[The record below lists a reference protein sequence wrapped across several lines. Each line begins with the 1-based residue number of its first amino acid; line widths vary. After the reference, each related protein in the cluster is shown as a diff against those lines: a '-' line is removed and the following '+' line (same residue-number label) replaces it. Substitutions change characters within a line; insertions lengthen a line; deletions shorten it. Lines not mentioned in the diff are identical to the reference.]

1 MQSRVLLRHRTG
13 AIGSS
18 GNWIALWC
26 NLEMKPFL
34 SLNAPLNYALG
45 DIATRKSKGASMTFR
60 RSRVRRTHETTAHAF
75 GALLLAAGQLLMPA
89 TAAAQTSTAPEF
101 TGPNVQKRA
110 NAVLALL
117 SFTVTPDLSASTLGI
132 RNGATGDPSLN
143 MTQFGGGF
151 TLSQSFP
158 LYLEGAIGGSRYDP
172 TFVASDGQQQRA
184 LPTRWTNVA
193 ATGGIGWDFPLN
205 EKRDLVIRPIF
216 NFSLGEV
223 LSDASAAQFLVNR
236 KTDKNIDFIQ
246 NGSLSAYG
254 LGGSLM
260 IGWYPRQAP
269 YEFDLELR
277 YTDIYLQSFGSSSGV
292 RGTANAQST
301 NLYAR
306 WRAPT
311 GLLAFNRPLRY
322 VLELSHS
329 DYLGSQADILGFN
342 QLTSLGAGIEI
353 DTGAVTKLFSRLRIV
368 ARYAFGKDVSGASL
382 GLALSF

>member
-1 MQSRVLLRHRTG
+1 MRVRSRR
-13 AIGSS
+13 GSRQARARR
-18 GNWIALWC
+18 GRFHA
-26 NLEMKPFL
+26 
-34 SLNAPLNYALG
+34 ARAALG
-45 DIATRKSKGASMTFR
+45 G
-60 RSRVRRTHETTAHAF
+60 
-75 GALLLAAGQLLMPA
+75 LLASVLWLLPV
-89 TAAAQTSTAPEF
+89 AARAQILPSAPVI
-101 TGPNVQKRA
+101 TGPDVQKRA

-117 SFTVTPDLSASTLGI
+117 SFTVTPDLTASSLGI
-132 RNGATGDPSLN
+132 RNGNTGNPSLN
-143 MTQFGGGF
+143 MTQLGGGF

-172 TFVASDGQQQRA
+172 TFLVSDGQQQRA

-205 EKRDLVIRPIF
+205 ESKNLVIRPIF

-223 LSDASAAQFLVNR
+223 LSDATAAQFLINR
-236 KTDKNIDFIQ
+236 RVDKNVQFIED
-246 NGSLSAYG
+246 GSLNAYG

-260 IGWYPRQAP
+260 LGWYPRKEP

-277 YTDIYLQSFGSSSGV
+277 FTDIYLQSFGSSSGV
-292 RGTANAQST
+292 RGSANAEST

-311 GLLAFNRPLRY
+311 GLLVLHRPLRY

-329 DYLGSQADILGFN
+329 TYLGSQADILGFN
-342 QLTSLGAGIEI
+342 HLTSLGVGLEI

-368 ARYAFGKDVSGASL
+368 GRYAFGKDISGASL

>member
-1 MQSRVLLRHRTG
+1 MQR
-13 AIGSS
+13 
-18 GNWIALWC
+18 
-26 NLEMKPFL
+26 
-34 SLNAPLNYALG
+34 
-45 DIATRKSKGASMTFR
+45 
-60 RSRVRRTHETTAHAF
+60 
-75 GALLLAAGQLLMPA
+75 
-89 TAAAQTSTAPEF
+89 
-101 TGPNVQKRA
+101 RA

-132 RNGATGDPSLN
+132 RNGATDNPSLN

-151 TLSQSFP
+151 TMSPNFP
-158 LYLEGAIGGSRYDP
+158 LYLEGALGGSRYDP
-172 TFVASDGQQQRA
+172 TFIATDGQVSRA

-205 EKRDLVIRPIF
+205 QKRDLVIRPIF

-223 LSDASAAQFLVNR
+223 LSDASAAQFLLNR
-236 KTDKNIDFIQ
+236 KTDSNIDFIR

-260 IGWYPRQAP
+260 LAWYPRMEP

-277 YTDIYLQSFGSSSGV
+277 YTDIYLQSFGSSSAV
-292 RGTANAQST
+292 RGSANAEST

-311 GLLAFNRPLRY
+311 GLLALHRPLRY

-329 DYLGSQADILGFN
+329 TYLGSQADILGFN
-342 QLTSLGAGIEI
+342 QLTSLGVGLEI
-353 DTGAVTKLFSRLRIV
+353 DTGAVTKLFSRLRFV
-368 ARYAFGKDVSGASL
+368 GRYAFGRNVTGISL
-382 GLALSF
+382 GIALSF

>member
-1 MQSRVLLRHRTG
+1 MAGKPDRIDRCVRSLGVASR
-13 AIGSS
+13 
-18 GNWIALWC
+18 
-26 NLEMKPFL
+26 
-34 SLNAPLNYALG
+34 AP
-45 DIATRKSKGASMTFR
+45 SFR
-60 RSRVRRTHETTAHAF
+60 RIGTHRRGRTMRVASSC
-75 GALLLAAGQLLMPA
+75 LLAVGLCLLA
-89 TAAAQTSTAPEF
+89 EAAEAQTSSKPAF
-101 TGPNVQKRA
+101 TGPDVQRRA
-110 NAVLALL
+110 DAVLALL

-132 RNGATGDPSLN
+132 RNGSSGNPSLN

-151 TLSQSFP
+151 TLSPNFP
-158 LYLEGAIGGSRYDP
+158 LYLEGALGGSRYDP
-172 TFVASDGQQQRA
+172 TFVVSDGQEQRV

-205 EKRDLVIRPIF
+205 ESKSLVIRPIF

-223 LSDASAAQFLVNR
+223 LSDATAAQFLINR

-246 NGSLSAYG
+246 SGSLNAYG

-260 IGWYPRQAP
+260 LGWYPRMEP

-277 YTDIYLQSFGSSSGV
+277 YTNIYLQSFGSSSGV
-292 RGTANAQST
+292 RGAADAEST

-311 GLLAFNRPLRY
+311 GLLAFHRPLRY

-329 DYLGSQADILGFN
+329 TYLGSQADILGFN
-342 QLTSLGAGIEI
+342 QLTSLGAGVEI

-368 ARYAFGKDVSGASL
+368 ARYAFGKDVTGVSV

>member
-1 MQSRVLLRHRTG
+1 MRRGFRQVRGRRGRFHAARAAGAGLLV
-13 AIGSS
+13 S
-18 GNWIALWC
+18 ALWC
-26 NLEMKPFL
+26 LP
-34 SLNAPLNYALG
+34 APG
-45 DIATRKSKGASMTFR
+45 
-60 RSRVRRTHETTAHAF
+60 
-75 GALLLAAGQLLMPA
+75 
-89 TAAAQTSTAPEF
+89 AAQVLPSGPVI
-101 TGPNVQKRA
+101 TGPDVQKRA

-117 SFTVTPDLSASTLGI
+117 SYTVTPDLTASSLGI
-132 RNGATGDPSLN
+132 RNGSTGNPSLN
-143 MTQFGGGF
+143 MTQLGGGF

-172 TFVASDGQQQRA
+172 TFLLSDGQEQRA

-205 EKRDLVIRPIF
+205 ESKNLVIRPIF

-223 LSDASAAQFLVNR
+223 LSDATAAQFLINR
-236 KTDKNIDFIQ
+236 RVDKNVQFIED
-246 NGSLSAYG
+246 GSLSAYG

-260 IGWYPRQAP
+260 LGWYPRKEP

-277 YTDIYLQSFGSSSGV
+277 FTDIYLQSFGSSSGV
-292 RGTANAQST
+292 RGSANAQST

-311 GLLAFNRPLRY
+311 GLLVLHRPLRY

-329 DYLGSQADILGFN
+329 TYLGSQADILGFN
-342 QLTSLGAGIEI
+342 HLTSLGAGLEI

-368 ARYAFGKDVSGASL
+368 ARYAFGKDISGASL

>member
-1 MQSRVLLRHRTG
+1 MLKISGDVYQCCRCRSARLL
-13 AIGSS
+13 
-18 GNWIALWC
+18 
-26 NLEMKPFL
+26 
-34 SLNAPLNYALG
+34 
-45 DIATRKSKGASMTFR
+45 
-60 RSRVRRTHETTAHAF
+60 VR
-75 GALLLAAGQLLMPA
+75 ALLFASIQWLVPHCAV
-89 TAAAQTSTAPEF
+89 AQSAPTF
-101 TGPNVQKRA
+101 TGPDVQRRA
-110 NAVLALL
+110 NQVLALL
-117 SFTVTPDLSASTLGI
+117 SYTVTPDLSASSLGI
-132 RNGATGDPSLN
+132 RNGSTGDPSLN
-143 MTQFGGGF
+143 MTQLGGGF
-151 TLSQSFP
+151 TMSKNFP
-158 LYLEGAIGGSRYDP
+158 LYLEGALGGSRYDP
-172 TFVASDGQQQRA
+172 TFIVSDGQQQRA

-205 EKRDLVIRPIF
+205 EKKDLVIRPIF

-260 IGWYPRQAP
+260 IGWYPRQEP

-277 YTDIYLQSFGSSSGV
+277 YTNIYLQSFGSSSAV
-292 RGTANAQST
+292 RGSADAQST

-311 GLLAFNRPLRY
+311 GLLVLHRPLRY

-329 DYLGSQADILGFN
+329 TYLGSQANILGFN

-353 DTGAVTKLFSRLRIV
+353 DTGAVTKLFSRFRIV
-368 ARYAFGKDVSGASL
+368 ARYAFGKDITGASL

>member
-1 MQSRVLLRHRTG
+1 MMSGSYGCTHRFGVGRGSVGFRCIRKLCRFACTVRVVSVLLI
-13 AIGSS
+13 AS
-18 GNWIALWC
+18 GLC
-26 NLEMKPFL
+26 
-34 SLNAPLNYALG
+34 
-45 DIATRKSKGASMTFR
+45 
-60 RSRVRRTHETTAHAF
+60 
-75 GALLLAAGQLLMPA
+75 LLPDM
-89 TAAAQTSTAPEF
+89 AAAQTASGPVF
-101 TGPNVQKRA
+101 TGPDVQKRA
-110 NAVLALL
+110 NAVLAML

-132 RNGATGDPSLN
+132 RNGSTGNPSLN

-158 LYLEGAIGGSRYDP
+158 LYLEGALGGSRYDP
-172 TFVASDGQQQRA
+172 TFLVSDGQEQRA

-205 EKRDLVIRPIF
+205 ESKNLVIRPIF

-223 LSDASAAQFLVNR
+223 LSDATAAQFLINR
-236 KTDKNIDFIQ
+236 KTDKNIAFIQ

-260 IGWYPRQAP
+260 LGWYPRMEP

-277 YTDIYLQSFGSSSGV
+277 FTDIYLQSFGSSSGV
-292 RGTANAQST
+292 RGSANAEST

-311 GLLAFNRPLRY
+311 GLLALHRPLRY

-329 DYLGSQADILGFN
+329 TYFGSQANILGFN

-353 DTGAVTKLFSRLRIV
+353 DTGAVTKLFSRLRFV
-368 ARYAFGKDVSGASL
+368 ARYAFGKDVTGVSL
-382 GLALSF
+382 GIALSF

>member
-1 MQSRVLLRHRTG
+1 MMPATDTRNP
-13 AIGSS
+13 
-18 GNWIALWC
+18 GNTYRSEAR
-26 NLEMKPFL
+26 
-34 SLNAPLNYALG
+34 S
-45 DIATRKSKGASMTFR
+45 FR
-60 RSRVRRTHETTAHAF
+60 RARRTHGTAVHA
-75 GALLLAAGQLLMPA
+75 AAAVLLAASQLLMPA
-89 TAAAQTSTAPEF
+89 AATAQTSSLPEF

-132 RNGATGDPSLN
+132 RNGSTGDPSLS

-172 TFVASDGQQQRA
+172 TFVATDGQQERA

-205 EKRDLVIRPIF
+205 EKKDLVIRPIF

-223 LSDASAAQFLVNR
+223 ISDATAAQFLVNR

-246 NGSLSAYG
+246 NGRLNAYG

-260 IGWYPRQAP
+260 IGWYPRQEP

-368 ARYAFGKDVSGASL
+368 ARYAFGKDVTGASL
-382 GLALSF
+382 GVALSF

>member
-1 MQSRVLLRHRTG
+1 MSSFSSRRERNP
-13 AIGSS
+13 S
-18 GNWIALWC
+18 
-26 NLEMKPFL
+26 
-34 SLNAPLNYALG
+34 NAPGRLDAAHRHVARWPARVALL
-45 DIATRKSKGASMTFR
+45 ASACLA
-60 RSRVRRTHETTAHAF
+60 S
-75 GALLLAAGQLLMPA
+75 GALMAIPQ
-89 TAAAQTSTAPEF
+89 TAAAQANPSGPVI
-101 TGPNVQKRA
+101 TGPDVQKRA

-132 RNGATGDPSLN
+132 RNGATGNPSLS

-151 TLSQSFP
+151 TLSDSFP
-158 LYLEGAIGGSRYDP
+158 LYLEGALGGSRYDP
-172 TFVASDGQQQRA
+172 TFLVSDGQSQRA

-205 EKRDLVIRPIF
+205 ANKDLVIRPIF

-223 LSDASAAQFLVNR
+223 LSDAKAAQFLINR
-236 KTDKNIDFIQ
+236 RIDKNIEFIQ
-246 NGSLSAYG
+246 DGSLSAYG
-254 LGGSLM
+254 LGGSMML
-260 IGWYPRQAP
+260 GWYPRREP

-277 YTDIYLQSFGSSSGV
+277 FTDIYLQSFGSSSGV

-311 GLLAFNRPLRY
+311 GVFMLDRPLRY

-329 DYLGSQADILGFN
+329 TYLGSQADILGFN
-342 QLTSLGAGIEI
+342 QLTSLGLGLEV
-353 DTGAVTKLFSRLRIV
+353 DTGATTKLFSRFRMV
-368 ARYAFGKDVSGASL
+368 ARYAFGKDVTGVSL

>member
-1 MQSRVLLRHRTG
+1 MLKISDHGCRRGPCRSARILARVLV
-13 AIGSS
+13 
-18 GNWIALWC
+18 
-26 NLEMKPFL
+26 F
-34 SLNAPLNYALG
+34 
-45 DIATRKSKGASMTFR
+45 
-60 RSRVRRTHETTAHAF
+60 
-75 GALLLAAGQLLMPA
+75 
-89 TAAAQTSTAPEF
+89 AAAQWLMAVGAIAQSAPAF

-110 NAVLALL
+110 DQVLALL

-132 RNGATGDPSLN
+132 RNGSTGNPSLN

-158 LYLEGAIGGSRYDP
+158 LYLEGALGGSRYDP
-172 TFVASDGQQQRA
+172 TFLVSDGQEQRA

-205 EKRDLVIRPIF
+205 EKKDLVIRPIF

-223 LSDASAAQFLVNR
+223 LSDASAAQFLINY
-236 KTDKNIDFIQ
+236 KTDKNVDFIR
-246 NGSLSAYG
+246 NGSLNAYG

-260 IGWYPRQAP
+260 LGWYPRQEP

-277 YTDIYLQSFGSSSGV
+277 YTNIYLQSFGSSGGV
-292 RGTANAQST
+292 RGVADAQST

-311 GLLAFNRPLRY
+311 GLLVLHRPLRY

-329 DYLGSQADILGFN
+329 TYLGSQANILGFN
-342 QLTSLGAGIEI
+342 QLTSVGAGIEI

-368 ARYAFGKDVSGASL
+368 ARYAFGRDITGVSL

>member
-1 MQSRVLLRHRTG
+1 MSPRAWRDCRYAGVRRGPTYGQRYSAKCGALIACAGVVVSAMYLPATG
-13 AIGSS
+13 A
-18 GNWIALWC
+18 
-26 NLEMKPFL
+26 
-34 SLNAPLNYALG
+34 
-45 DIATRKSKGASMTFR
+45 
-60 RSRVRRTHETTAHAF
+60 
-75 GALLLAAGQLLMPA
+75 Q
-89 TAAAQTSTAPEF
+89 AQTLPSAPTI
-101 TGPNVQKRA
+101 TGPDVQKRA
-110 NAVLALL
+110 NGVLALL
-117 SFTVTPDLSASTLGI
+117 SFTVTPDLTASSLGI

-143 MTQFGGGF
+143 MTQLGGGF
-151 TLSQSFP
+151 TLSPNFP

-172 TFVASDGQQQRA
+172 TFVVSDGQTQRA

-205 EKRDLVIRPIF
+205 EKKDLVIRPIF

-223 LSDASAAQFLVNR
+223 VSDASAAQFLINR
-236 KTDKNIDFIQ
+236 RVDRNVAFIKD
-246 NGSLSAYG
+246 GSLSAYG

-260 IGWYPRQAP
+260 LGWYPRKEP

-292 RGTANAQST
+292 RGSANAEST

-311 GLLAFNRPLRY
+311 GLLVLHRPLRY

-329 DYLGSQADILGFN
+329 TYLGSQADILGFN
-342 QLTSLGAGIEI
+342 HLTSLGAGLEI

-368 ARYAFGKDVSGASL
+368 GRYAFGKDISGASL
-382 GLALSF
+382 GVALSF

>member
-1 MQSRVLLRHRTG
+1 MSVKSGRDSRHAGNRRRAKRVSLIAGISITLSGSWLFPAPSHAQSTP
-13 AIGSS
+13 
-18 GNWIALWC
+18 AL
-26 NLEMKPFL
+26 PT
-34 SLNAPLNYALG
+34 
-45 DIATRKSKGASMTFR
+45 I
-60 RSRVRRTHETTAHAF
+60 
-75 GALLLAAGQLLMPA
+75 
-89 TAAAQTSTAPEF
+89 
-101 TGPNVQKRA
+101 TGPDVQKRA
-110 NAVLALL
+110 NGVLALL
-117 SFTVTPDLSASTLGI
+117 SFTVTPDLTASSLGI
-132 RNGATGDPSLN
+132 RNGATGNPSLS
-143 MTQFGGGF
+143 MTQLGGGF

-172 TFVASDGQQQRA
+172 TFVVSDGQQQRA

-205 EKRDLVIRPIF
+205 EKKDLVIRPIF

-223 LSDASAAQFLVNR
+223 LSDATAAQFLINR
-236 KTDKNIDFIQ
+236 RTDKNVSFIE
-246 NGSLSAYG
+246 NGSLNAYG

-260 IGWYPRQAP
+260 LGWYPRQEP

-292 RGTANAQST
+292 RGSANAEST

-329 DYLGSQADILGFN
+329 TYLGSQADILGFN
-342 QLTSLGAGIEI
+342 HLTSLGIGLEI

-368 ARYAFGKDVSGASL
+368 GRYAFGKDITGASL
-382 GLALSF
+382 GIALSF

>member
-1 MQSRVLLRHRTG
+1 MQKRS
-13 AIGSS
+13 
-18 GNWIALWC
+18 
-26 NLEMKPFL
+26 
-34 SLNAPLNYALG
+34 G
-45 DIATRKSKGASMTFR
+45 DIFR
-60 RSRVRRTHETTAHAF
+60 RRSGGIAVPF
-75 GALLLAAGQLLMPA
+75 VGALLVALAQGFVACAALAQSTPA
-89 TAAAQTSTAPEF
+89 W
-101 TGPNVQKRA
+101 TGPDVQKRA
-110 NAVLALL
+110 NGVLAML
-117 SFTVTPDLSASTLGI
+117 SFTVTPDLSASSLGI

-143 MTQFGGGF
+143 MTQVGGGF
-151 TLSQSFP
+151 TLSPSFP

-172 TFVASDGQQQRA
+172 TFVVSDGQEQRA

-223 LSDASAAQFLVNR
+223 LSDASAAQFLINR
-236 KTDKNIDFIQ
+236 KTDSNIDFIRD
-246 NGSLSAYG
+246 GSMSAYG

-260 IGWYPRQAP
+260 IGWYPRQEP

-277 YTDIYLQSFGSSSGV
+277 YTDIYLQSFGSSSAV
-292 RGTANAQST
+292 RGSANAEST

-311 GLLAFNRPLRY
+311 GLLVFHRPLRY

-329 DYLGSQADILGFN
+329 TYLGSQADILGFN

-353 DTGAVTKLFSRLRIV
+353 DTGAITKLFSRLRIV
-368 ARYAFGKDVSGASL
+368 ARYAFGKDITGASL

>member
-1 MQSRVLLRHRTG
+1 MRFVHASCARS
-13 AIGSS
+13 AI
-18 GNWIALWC
+18 AV
-26 NLEMKPFL
+26 F
-34 SLNAPLNYALG
+34 
-45 DIATRKSKGASMTFR
+45 
-60 RSRVRRTHETTAHAF
+60 
-75 GALLLAAGQLLMPA
+75 LLAGLAVD
-89 TAAAQTSTAPEF
+89 AAWPQSAPTI
-101 TGPNVQKRA
+101 TGPDVQRRA

-132 RNGATGDPSLN
+132 RNGATGNPSLN

-151 TLSQSFP
+151 TISPSFP
-158 LYLEGAIGGSRYDP
+158 LYLEGALGGSRYDP
-172 TFVASDGQQQRA
+172 TFVTSDGQTSRA

-205 EKRDLVIRPIF
+205 AQKDLVIRPIF
-216 NFSLGEV
+216 NVSLGEV

-236 KTDKNIDFIQ
+236 RTDRNIDFIR

-260 IGWYPRQAP
+260 LGWYPRKEP

-277 YTDIYLQSFGSSSGV
+277 FTDIYLQSFGSSSAV
-292 RGTANAQST
+292 RGSANAEST

-311 GLLAFNRPLRY
+311 GLLALHRPLRY

-329 DYLGSQADILGFN
+329 TYLGSQADILGFN
-342 QLTSLGAGIEI
+342 QLTSLGAGLEI

-368 ARYAFGKDVSGASL
+368 GRYAFGKDVTGVSL
-382 GLALSF
+382 GIALSF

>member
-1 MQSRVLLRHRTG
+1 ML
-13 AIGSS
+13 
-18 GNWIALWC
+18 
-26 NLEMKPFL
+26 
-34 SLNAPLNYALG
+34 APL
-45 DIATRKSKGASMTFR
+45 
-60 RSRVRRTHETTAHAF
+60 
-75 GALLLAAGQLLMPA
+75 LAGGLCLVAG
-89 TAAAQTSTAPEF
+89 TAAAQASSGSTF
-101 TGPNVQKRA
+101 TGPNVQRQA

-132 RNGATGDPSLN
+132 RNGASGNPSLN

-158 LYLEGAIGGSRYDP
+158 LYLEGALGGSRYDP
-172 TFVASDGQQQRA
+172 TYLVSDGQQQRP

-205 EKRDLVIRPIF
+205 AKKDLVIRPIF
-216 NFSLGEV
+216 NISLGEV
-223 LSDASAAQFLVNR
+223 LSDASAAQFLLNH
-236 KTDKNIDFIQ
+236 KTDKNVDFIR
-246 NGSLSAYG
+246 NGSMSAYG

-260 IGWYPRQAP
+260 LGWYPRMEP

-277 YTDIYLQSFGSSSGV
+277 YTNIYLQSFGSSAGV
-292 RGTANAQST
+292 RGSADAEST

-311 GLLAFNRPLRY
+311 GLLALHRPLRY

-329 DYLGSQADILGFN
+329 TYLGSQANILGFN
-342 QLTSLGAGIEI
+342 QLTSLGAGLEI
-353 DTGAVTKLFSRLRIV
+353 DTGAVTKLFSRFRVV
-368 ARYAFGKDVSGASL
+368 ARYAFGKDVTGASL

>member
-1 MQSRVLLRHRTG
+1 MPVRSR
-13 AIGSS
+13 
-18 GNWIALWC
+18 
-26 NLEMKPFL
+26 
-34 SLNAPLNYALG
+34 
-45 DIATRKSKGASMTFR
+45 R
-60 RSRVRRTHETTAHAF
+60 RSRHARDRRGRFHAARVGF
-75 GALLLAAGQLLMPA
+75 VGLLSSALWLFPLA
-89 TAAAQTSTAPEF
+89 AAAQIVPSAPVI
-101 TGPNVQKRA
+101 TGPDVQKRA

-117 SFTVTPDLSASTLGI
+117 SYTVTPDLTASSLGI
-132 RNGATGDPSLN
+132 RNGATGNPALN
-143 MTQFGGGF
+143 MTQLGGGF
-151 TLSQSFP
+151 TLSQRFP

-172 TFVASDGQQQRA
+172 TFLLSDGQQQRP

-205 EKRDLVIRPIF
+205 ESKNLVIRPIF

-223 LSDASAAQFLVNR
+223 LSDATAAQFLINR
-236 KTDKNIDFIQ
+236 RVDKNVQFIED
-246 NGSLSAYG
+246 GSLNAYG

-260 IGWYPRQAP
+260 LGWYPRKEP

-277 YTDIYLQSFGSSSGV
+277 FTDIYLQSFGSSSGV
-292 RGTANAQST
+292 RGSANAEST

-311 GLLAFNRPLRY
+311 GLLVLHRPLRY

-329 DYLGSQADILGFN
+329 TYLGSQADILGFN
-342 QLTSLGAGIEI
+342 HLTSLGVGLEI

-368 ARYAFGKDVSGASL
+368 GRYAFGKDISGASL

>member
-1 MQSRVLLRHRTG
+1 MSAKSGRDFRHAGDRRARLRATLSAG
-13 AIGSS
+13 
-18 GNWIALWC
+18 IAVT
-26 NLEMKPFL
+26 L
-34 SLNAPLNYALG
+34 SAAYFFTA
-45 DIATRKSKGASMTFR
+45 
-60 RSRVRRTHETTAHAF
+60 TAHA
-75 GALLLAAGQLLMPA
+75 Q
-89 TAAAQTSTAPEF
+89 SAPSLPTF
-101 TGPNVQKRA
+101 TGPDVQKRA
-110 NAVLALL
+110 NGVLALL
-117 SFTVTPDLSASTLGI
+117 SFTVTPDLSASSLGI
-132 RNGATGDPSLN
+132 RNGSTGDPSLN

-172 TFVASDGQQQRA
+172 TFVVSDGQEQRA

-205 EKRDLVIRPIF
+205 EKKDLVIRPIF

-223 LSDASAAQFLVNR
+223 FSDATAAQFLINR
-236 KTDKNIDFIQ
+236 RTDKNVAFIE
-246 NGSLSAYG
+246 NGSLNAYG

-260 IGWYPRQAP
+260 LGWYPRQEP

-277 YTDIYLQSFGSSSGV
+277 YTNIYLQSFGSSSGV
-292 RGTANAQST
+292 RGTADAQST

-311 GLLAFNRPLRY
+311 GLLALNRPLRY

-329 DYLGSQADILGFN
+329 TYLGSQADVLGFN
-342 QLTSLGAGIEI
+342 QLTSLGVGLEI

-368 ARYAFGKDVSGASL
+368 ARYAFGKDVTGASL

>member
-1 MQSRVLLRHRTG
+1 MHAARV
-13 AIGSS
+13 A
-18 GNWIALWC
+18 
-26 NLEMKPFL
+26 
-34 SLNAPLNYALG
+34 
-45 DIATRKSKGASMTFR
+45 GAS
-60 RSRVRRTHETTAHAF
+60 
-75 GALLLAAGQLLMPA
+75 LLLSGWWLFAVP
-89 TAAAQTSTAPEF
+89 AAAQTAPAEPVI
-101 TGPNVQKRA
+101 TGPDVQKRA
-110 NAVLALL
+110 NGVLALL
-117 SFTVTPDLSASTLGI
+117 SFTVTPDLTASSLGI
-132 RNGATGDPSLN
+132 RNGATGNPALN
-143 MTQFGGGF
+143 MTQLGGGF

-172 TFVASDGQQQRA
+172 TFIVSDGQEQRA

-205 EKRDLVIRPIF
+205 ESKNLVIRPIF

-223 LSDASAAQFLVNR
+223 LSDATAAQFLVNR
-236 KTDKNIDFIQ
+236 HYDTNVQFIKD
-246 NGSLSAYG
+246 GSLNAYG

-260 IGWYPRQAP
+260 LGWYPRKEP

-292 RGTANAQST
+292 RGEANAEST

-311 GLLAFNRPLRY
+311 GLLVLHRPLRY

-329 DYLGSQADILGFN
+329 TYIGSQADILGFN
-342 QLTSLGAGIEI
+342 HLTSLGAGLEI
-353 DTGAVTKLFSRLRIV
+353 DTGAVTKLFSRFRIV
-368 ARYAFGKDVSGASL
+368 ARYAFGKDISGASL

>member
-1 MQSRVLLRHRTG
+1 MFVAQWLV
-13 AIGSS
+13 
-18 GNWIALWC
+18 
-26 NLEMKPFL
+26 
-34 SLNAPLNYALG
+34 
-45 DIATRKSKGASMTFR
+45 
-60 RSRVRRTHETTAHAF
+60 
-75 GALLLAAGQLLMPA
+75 AG
-89 TAAAQTSTAPEF
+89 TVAAQVPAAPTF
-101 TGPNVQKRA
+101 TGPDVQRRA

-132 RNGATGDPSLN
+132 RNGATDNPSLN

-151 TLSQSFP
+151 TMSPNFP
-158 LYLEGAIGGSRYDP
+158 LYLEGALGGSRYDP
-172 TFVASDGQQQRA
+172 TFIATDGQVSRA

-205 EKRDLVIRPIF
+205 QKRDLVIRPIF

-223 LSDASAAQFLVNR
+223 LSDASAAQFLLNR
-236 KTDKNIDFIQ
+236 KTDSNIDFIR

-260 IGWYPRQAP
+260 LAWYPRMEP

-277 YTDIYLQSFGSSSGV
+277 YTDIYLQSFGSSSAV
-292 RGTANAQST
+292 RGSANAEST

-311 GLLAFNRPLRY
+311 GLLALHRPLRY

-329 DYLGSQADILGFN
+329 TYLGSQADILGFN
-342 QLTSLGAGIEI
+342 QLTSLGVGLEI
-353 DTGAVTKLFSRLRIV
+353 DTGAVTKLFSRLRFV
-368 ARYAFGKDVSGASL
+368 GRYAFGRNVTGISL
-382 GLALSF
+382 GIALSF

>member
-1 MQSRVLLRHRTG
+1 
-13 AIGSS
+13 
-18 GNWIALWC
+18 LW
-26 NLEMKPFL
+26 LF
-34 SLNAPLNYALG
+34 PLA
-45 DIATRKSKGASMTFR
+45 
-60 RSRVRRTHETTAHAF
+60 
-75 GALLLAAGQLLMPA
+75 
-89 TAAAQTSTAPEF
+89 AAAQIVPSAPVI
-101 TGPNVQKRA
+101 TGPDVQKRA

-117 SFTVTPDLSASTLGI
+117 SYTVTPDLTASSLGI
-132 RNGATGDPSLN
+132 RNGATGNPALN
-143 MTQFGGGF
+143 MTQLGGGF
-151 TLSQSFP
+151 TLSQRFP

-172 TFVASDGQQQRA
+172 TFLLSDGQQQRP

-205 EKRDLVIRPIF
+205 ESKNLVIRPIF

-223 LSDASAAQFLVNR
+223 LSDATAAQFLINR
-236 KTDKNIDFIQ
+236 RVDKNVQFIED
-246 NGSLSAYG
+246 GSLNAYG

-260 IGWYPRQAP
+260 LGWYPRKEP

-277 YTDIYLQSFGSSSGV
+277 FTDIYLQSFGSSSGV
-292 RGTANAQST
+292 RGSANAEST

-311 GLLAFNRPLRY
+311 GLLVLHRPLRY

-329 DYLGSQADILGFN
+329 TYLGSQADILGFN
-342 QLTSLGAGIEI
+342 HLTSLGVGLEI

-368 ARYAFGKDVSGASL
+368 GRYAFGKDISGASL

>member
-1 MQSRVLLRHRTG
+1 MLGR
-13 AIGSS
+13 
-18 GNWIALWC
+18 IAAFTLIQW
-26 NLEMKPFL
+26 LV
-34 SLNAPLNYALG
+34 ADQAL
-45 DIATRKSKGASMTFR
+45 
-60 RSRVRRTHETTAHAF
+60 
-75 GALLLAAGQLLMPA
+75 
-89 TAAAQTSTAPEF
+89 AQNTPTF
-101 TGPNVQKRA
+101 TGPDVQRRA
-110 NAVLALL
+110 NQVLALL

-132 RNGATGDPSLN
+132 RNSGSGNPSLN

-151 TLSQSFP
+151 TLNPNFP
-158 LYLEGAIGGSRYDP
+158 LYLEGALGASRYDP
-172 TFVASDGQQQRA
+172 TFVVSDGQQQRA

-205 EKRDLVIRPIF
+205 EKKDLVIRPIF
-216 NFSLGEV
+216 NFSLGQV
-223 LSDASAAQFLVNR
+223 LSDASAAQFLLNH

-260 IGWYPRQAP
+260 IGWYPRQEP

-277 YTDIYLQSFGSSSGV
+277 YTDIYLQSFGSSSAV
-292 RGTANAQST
+292 RGSANAEST

-311 GLLAFNRPLRY
+311 GLLVLHRPLRY

-329 DYLGSQADILGFN
+329 TYLGSQANILGFN
-342 QLTSLGAGIEI
+342 QLTSVGAGLEI
-353 DTGAVTKLFSRLRIV
+353 DTGAVTKLFSRLRMV
-368 ARYAFGKDVSGASL
+368 ARYAFGKDVTGVSL

>member
-1 MQSRVLLRHRTG
+1 MPVRSRRGSRQARARRRRFRAARAVLGGLL
-13 AIGSS
+13 AS
-18 GNWIALWC
+18 ALWFF
-26 NLEMKPFL
+26 PVAARAQVVP
-34 SLNAPLNYALG
+34 SAPL
-45 DIATRKSKGASMTFR
+45 I
-60 RSRVRRTHETTAHAF
+60 
-75 GALLLAAGQLLMPA
+75 
-89 TAAAQTSTAPEF
+89 
-101 TGPNVQKRA
+101 TGPDVQKRA

-117 SFTVTPDLSASTLGI
+117 SFTVTPDLTASSLGI
-132 RNGATGDPSLN
+132 RNGNTGNPALN
-143 MTQFGGGF
+143 MTQLGGGF

-172 TFVASDGQQQRA
+172 TFLLSDGQEQRA

-205 EKRDLVIRPIF
+205 ESKNLVIRPIF

-223 LSDASAAQFLVNR
+223 LSDATAAQFLINR
-236 KTDKNIDFIQ
+236 RIDKNVQFIED
-246 NGSLSAYG
+246 GSLNAYG

-260 IGWYPRQAP
+260 LGWYPRKEP

-277 YTDIYLQSFGSSSGV
+277 FTDIYLQSFGSSSGV
-292 RGTANAQST
+292 RGSANAQST

-311 GLLAFNRPLRY
+311 GLLVLHRPLRY

-329 DYLGSQADILGFN
+329 TYLGSQADILGFN
-342 QLTSLGAGIEI
+342 HLTSLGVGLEI

-368 ARYAFGKDVSGASL
+368 GRYAFGKDVSGASL